1 MFRFLSGLFAQDIGI
16 DLGTANVVV
25 YLKGKGI
32 VIDEPSVV
40 AYRKSSNTKDEI
52 IALGRRAKEMIGKTP
67 QSIVTLRPLKHGV
80 IADFDV
86 TEAMLQ
92 YYIRKINGDRRV
104 LARPRVVVSVP
115 ACVTEVERKAVID
128 ACLGGGAR
136 EAYIIEEPLAAA
148 LGAGLPIHEPK
159 GTMIINIGGG
169 TTEVAVLSL
178 GGIVESSS
186 LRVAGDD
193 IDEAIVELLRQNF
206 KMCIG
211 EAMAEEIKMSVGSA
225 CTLDEELS
233 IEVKGRD
240 LSNGLPKTLTITSS
254 DVRVALEPLIKRMEE
269 TVRETL
275 ERTSPELVRDIVER
289 GIILTGGGALLKG
302 LPKRLSASLNIPVM
316 CAEQPL
322 YAVAMG
328 IGKVLD
334 ELEKMKRVLISI

>member
-1 MFRFLSGLFAQDIGI
+1 
-16 DLGTANVVV
+16 
-25 YLKGKGI
+25 
-32 VIDEPSVV
+32 
-40 AYRKSSNTKDEI
+40 
-52 IALGRRAKEMIGKTP
+52 
-67 QSIVTLRPLKHGV
+67 
-80 IADFDV
+80 
-86 TEAMLQ
+86 
-92 YYIRKINGDRRV
+92 
-104 LARPRVVVSVP
+104 
-115 ACVTEVERKAVID
+115 
-128 ACLGGGAR
+128 
-136 EAYIIEEPLAAA
+136 
-148 LGAGLPIHEPK
+148 
-159 GTMIINIGGG
+159 
-169 TTEVAVLSL
+169 
-178 GGIVESSS
+178 
-186 LRVAGDD
+186 
-193 IDEAIVELLRQNF
+193 LRQNF

-322 YAVAMG
+322 DAVAMG